1 MLVTTMSS
9 CDNDRDP
16 RLPVESR
23 AKRGDALGWAKG
35 KQRMNAV
42 LMEELLNEDESATLD
57 FKRDQYPFDNATD
70 EQKGEL
76 LKDILAFANAW
87 RRTDAYILIGVDD
100 VKGGRSTVVGIGSSF
115 DDASL
120 QQFINSKSNRPI
132 VFSYEVFPFDG
143 SQVGIIHLPLQ
154 DRPIYLKKDFGRL
167 KKDVVYIRRGSSTAT
182 ASPDEIAKMGTLK
195 IRDMIGDPPSQQK
208 PNPLIEALQHELEQ
222 QNIVLVE
229 KVNHRFDT
237 HRFQCKAVEVNYLY
251 ATFSRVNTPD
261 QQINLP

>member
-1 MLVTTMSS
+1 M
-9 CDNDRDP
+9 
-16 RLPVESR
+16 
-23 AKRGDALGWAKG
+23 
-35 KQRMNAV
+35 
-42 LMEELLNEDESATLD
+42 
-57 FKRDQYPFDNATD
+57 
-70 EQKGEL
+70 
-76 LKDILAFANAW
+76 
-87 RRTDAYILIGVDD
+87 
-100 VKGGRSTVVGIGSSF
+100 VGIGSSF

-143 SQVGIIHLPLQ
+143 SQVGIIHLLLQ

-167 KKDVVYIRRGSSTAT
+167 RKDVVYIRRGSSTAT

-195 IRDMIGDPPSQQK
+195 IRDMIGDLPSQQK
-208 PNPLIEALQHELEQ
+208 PNPLLEALQHELEQ

-237 HRFQCKAVEVNYLY
+237 HRFQCKVVEVNYLY
-251 ATFSRVNTPD
+251 ATFSLVNTPD